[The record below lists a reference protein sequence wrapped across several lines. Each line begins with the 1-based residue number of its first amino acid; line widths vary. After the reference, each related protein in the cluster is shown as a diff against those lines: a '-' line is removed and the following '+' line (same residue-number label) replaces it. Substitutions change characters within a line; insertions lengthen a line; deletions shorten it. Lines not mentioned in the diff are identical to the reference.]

1 MRKFIFLL
9 SFVVLVVSFAPLSNV
24 QAHFNGEG
32 WINKDVKL
40 TDSQKEELG
49 ALHKNVLI
57 EKKNIINKYVEYGI
71 IPPDKGDKIIAK
83 MEKRYKKM
91 EENEFIPQW
100 DKYKKHK
107 KHNE

>member
-1 MRKFIFLL
+1 MRKLIFLL
-9 SFVVLVVSFAPLSNV
+9 SFVVLVVFIAPTSNV
-24 QAHFNGEG
+24 QAHFNGED
-32 WINKDVKL
+32 WVNKDVKL

-49 ALHKNVLI
+49 ALHKNVLK
-57 EKKNIINKYVEYGI
+57 EKKTIINKYVEYGI
-71 IPPDKGDKIIAK
+71 IPSDKGDKIITK

-107 KHNE
+107 KHDE